1 MCNHAP
7 SGVGIPVGAKPD
19 SPFGEHVGRSFFMI
33 IFKEKSPPDELEEM
47 AGLRKSDSGLPVNLW
62 LDDSSYYKRA
72 GHWKR
77 IKFQG
82 DHGDKANPGNMF
94 TMTISENPEIMPK
107 SVEMQIKLPAKE
119 IEKIR
124 QFVKNNYEL
133 LSKLAD
139 QDITAF
145 DFFKRMKL

>member
-1 MCNHAP
+1 
-7 SGVGIPVGAKPD
+7 
-19 SPFGEHVGRSFFMI
+19 MI
-33 IFKEKSPPDELEEM
+33 VWQERKDYDELEEM
-47 AGLRKSDSGLPVNLW
+47 SGLRKRDSGLPVNLW
-62 LDDSSYYKRA
+62 LDDSEHYRRT

-94 TMTISENPEIMPK
+94 NMTISENPEIMPK
-107 SVEMQIKLPAKE
+107 SAVTQIKLSAKE

-124 QFVKNNYEL
+124 QFVKNNYKL

-139 QDITAF
+139 QDITVF
-145 DFFKRMKL
+145 DFFKKMNLR

>member
-1 MCNHAP
+1 
-7 SGVGIPVGAKPD
+7 
-19 SPFGEHVGRSFFMI
+19 MI
-33 IFKEKSPPDELEEM
+33 IWQERKGQDELEEM

-94 TMTISENPEIMPK
+94 TMTISENPEVMPK
-107 SVEMQIKLPAKE
+107 SSEGKIKLPAKE
-119 IEKIR
+119 LERVRK
-124 QFVKNNYEL
+124 FVINNYTL
-133 LSKLAD
+133 LSRLAD
-139 QDITAF
+139 QEITAF
-145 DFFKRMKL
+145 DFFKQMKT